1 MNDKTLII
9 VEGKEDEN
17 FLESYIKNLGYSSKS
32 FECRSI
38 YGKSNL
44 KGGVINDIEDAL
56 ARGSQVLI
64 IFDADSDCERTKA
77 DVEHTLERL
86 EGFKIFLFPDDNSNG
101 AVENLLERI
110 IRSEHER
117 IFECF
122 EEYKECISKC
132 MSGYEPPGMKAKIYA
147 YKQVL
152 GILEDPF
159 NPRYWDFENTALE
172 PLKNFLNQNL

>member
-17 FLESYIKNLGYSSKS
+17 FLESYIKNLGYSSKN
-32 FECRSI
+32 FECRAI

-77 DVEHTLERL
+77 DVEHILERL

-101 AVENLLERI
+101 AVENLL
-110 IRSEHER
+110 
-117 IFECF
+117 
-122 EEYKECISKC
+122 
-132 MSGYEPPGMKAKIYA
+132 
-147 YKQVL
+147 
-152 GILEDPF
+152 
-159 NPRYWDFENTALE
+159 
-172 PLKNFLNQNL
+172 